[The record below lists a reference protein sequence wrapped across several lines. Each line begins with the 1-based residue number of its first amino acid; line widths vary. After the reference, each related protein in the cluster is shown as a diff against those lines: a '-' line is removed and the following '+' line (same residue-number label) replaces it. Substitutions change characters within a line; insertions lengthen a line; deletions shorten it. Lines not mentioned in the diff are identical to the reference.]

1 MQAESPHP
9 PARILLLVN
18 PNARRGSE
26 GVEAAVRTLEA
37 GGAEVRLESFTG
49 PDEVEADIDRSAGDV
64 DCIAVAGG
72 DGTLSRAGGV
82 LARKGLPLAILPC
95 GTANDLART
104 LFIPD
109 DLAQAARVI
118 LAGHRRR
125 IDLGTVNG
133 HPFFN
138 VASIGLSAELSRAL
152 TSDIKKRWGR
162 LGYAIAGARVL
173 SRARPFEARITGGDE
188 TVVVRTLQIG
198 IGNGVHYGGGN
209 IVEADAAIDDAHF
222 DLYSLEVRNVWKLAL
237 MLRTFRSG
245 THGAWSEVRTSRS
258 DEFDITTRRPMP
270 VNVDG
275 DLVTETPAHFR
286 IQPGAVS
293 IYAPPPPTAGR
304 P

>member
-1 MQAESPHP
+1 MHAMSPLP
-9 PARILLLVN
+9 PSRVLLLVN
-18 PNARRGSE
+18 PNARSGSE
-26 GVEAAVRTLEA
+26 GVEAAVKTLEA
-37 GGAEVRLESFTG
+37 GGVRVRVETFTG
-49 PDEVEADIDRSAGDV
+49 PDEVETDIERAAGDA
-64 DCIAVAGG
+64 DCVAVAGG

-104 LFIPD
+104 LAIPE
-109 DLAQAARVI
+109 DLVAAAGVI

-152 TSDIKKRWGR
+152 TSDIKRRWGR
-162 LGYAIAGARVL
+162 FGYAIAGARVL
-173 SRARPFEARITGGDE
+173 ARARPFRARITDGE
-188 TVVVRTLQIG
+188 STVVVRTLQIG
-198 IGNGVHYGGGN
+198 VGNGVHYGGGN
-209 IVEADAAIDDAHF
+209 VVNADAAIDDAHF
-222 DLYSLEVRNVWKLAL
+222 DLYSLELANVWKLAL

-258 DEFDITTRRPMP
+258 DEFDVTTKRPMP

-275 DLVTETPAHFR
+275 DLVTTTPAHFR
-286 IQPGAVS
+286 IQPGAVTV
-293 IYAPPPPTAGR
+293 YAPPAAP
-304 P
+304 